1 MVGSGWL
8 SSDRVRHNCFAS
20 SYCLWPKILGDH
32 ATDKL
37 LLLEWLFAGVDGVI
51 GAVLVEGV
59 VDTVLVGGVVGAT
72 IVGGVVGG
80 VMGL

>member
-1 MVGSGWL
+1 MVGL

-32 ATDKL
+32 AADKL
-37 LLLEWLFAGVDGVI
+37 LLLEWLFTGVDGVV

-59 VDTVLVGGVVGAT
+59 VGAVLVGGVVGAT
-72 IVGGVVGG
+72 VVGG
-80 VMGL
+80 VFGAVVGL